1 MIRARW
7 PERWVLAG
15 LVAVVVVLTAVKVLE
30 PDAEPVSALV
40 LPVMVAGWRLSRR
53 AVVVLGAVV
62 AVALVVIVAT
72 SPFEGTVVS
81 ALVVMVTV
89 VIAYRYAW
97 LRERWGLTATQGVG
111 ILLDLRDRLRQQG
124 ELPDGP
130 DGWTVGRVLRSAD
143 DDAMRGD
150 FTLALREGPVL
161 QVVLVDVSGHGARVA
176 PQAGLLAGA
185 FGGLLGAVPPDAL
198 LSSCNA
204 YVCRQGWS
212 HTYATAVHLTVDTDT
227 GQAVVRSAGHPPA
240 HLRRATGEWVPSTA
254 RGPVLG
260 LRPDPQYVPDVLTLR
275 PGDTVALLSDG
286 LVDERGESPAVG
298 LTDAVDDW
306 AESLLPAVEDA
317 LLASVTPSASDDQAL
332 VLVRRDR
339 AAARE
344 GRRA

>member
-1 MIRARW
+1 MITARW
-7 PERWVLAG
+7 SERWVLAA
-15 LVAVVVVLTAVKVLE
+15 LVVVVVALTVVKVLE

-53 AVVVLGAVV
+53 AVVVLGVVV

-72 SPFEGTVVS
+72 SPFGRTAVS
-81 ALVVMVTV
+81 ALVVMLTV
-89 VIAYRYAW
+89 LIAYRYAW

-143 DDAMRGD
+143 ADAMRGD
-150 FTLALREGPVL
+150 FTLAVREGPVL
-161 QVVLVDVSGHGARVA
+161 QVVLVDVSGHGTRVA
-176 PQAGLLAGA
+176 PQASLLAGA
-185 FGGLLGAVPPDAL
+185 FGGLLGAVPPEAL
-198 LSSCNA
+198 LPCCNA

-212 HTYATAVHLTVDTDT
+212 HTYATAVHLTVDTET
-227 GQAVVRSAGHPPA
+227 GEAAVRSAGHPPA
-240 HLRRATGEWVPSTA
+240 HVRRAGGEWVASAA

-260 LRPDPQYVPDVLTLR
+260 LRPDPQYVPDVLTLQ

-286 LVDERGESPAVG
+286 LVDERGENPAGG
-298 LTDAVDDW
+298 LTEAVDAW
-306 AESLLPAVEDA
+306 AEGRQPAVEDS
-317 LLASVTPSASDDQAL
+317 LLAAVTPSTSDDQAL

-339 AAARE
+339 THAH
-344 GRRA
+344 